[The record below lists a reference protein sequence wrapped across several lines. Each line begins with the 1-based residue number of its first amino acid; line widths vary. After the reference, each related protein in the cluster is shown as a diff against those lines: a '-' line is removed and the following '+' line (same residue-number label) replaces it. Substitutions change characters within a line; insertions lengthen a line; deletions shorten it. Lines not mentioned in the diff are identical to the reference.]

1 MLITL
6 HYSYLEWPK
15 YKAAKLHTVYRNEN
29 RKQERN
35 DQGRVEFSG
44 DSETNSQGVGA
55 EVTSGGRLFQRR
67 LSATGNARLPTVDS
81 RVYVGSL
88 AVRMTTTGDG
98 GGWNRSQNR
107 HL

>member
-1 MLITL
+1 MKT
-6 HYSYLEWPK
+6 
-15 YKAAKLHTVYRNEN
+15 EN
-29 RKQERN
+29 RKEII
-35 DQGRVEFSG
+35 GERVEFSG
-44 DSETNSQGVGA
+44 GSETNSQGVGA

-107 HL
+107 HLHRVSKKNIHSYYWL